1 MPNAVEIESLAFDW
15 NPNGQG
21 IRVPS
26 FHLEKAERVFIKG
39 PSGSG
44 KSTLLN
50 LLGGMIAPTSGNI
63 KLLGRDIS
71 GLSSRKMD
79 RFRADHI
86 GFIFQQFN
94 LLPHLSLI
102 DNVTLPCHFSAL
114 RRQRAEEKYASA
126 AAGAEHLLVE
136 LGLADIDIT
145 ERKVAALSSGQQQR
159 VAVARAM
166 LGSPEII
173 IADEPTSA
181 LDTEHRDKFI
191 QLLCQQC
198 ESVGAALMMVS
209 HDPNLEQYFPR
220 VEYLTPSDNGGYC
233 L

>member
-1 MPNAVEIESLAFDW
+1 MPNAVEIEGLAFDW
-15 NPNGQG
+15 NPSIQG
-21 IRVPS
+21 IKVPN
-26 FHLEKAERVFIKG
+26 FHLKQAERVFIKG

-50 LLGGMIAPTSGNI
+50 LLGGMIAPGSGSI
-63 KLLGRDIS
+63 KLLGQDI
-71 GLSSRKMD
+71 GGFSSRKMD

-94 LLPHLSLI
+94 LLAHLSLI
-102 DNVTLPCHFSAL
+102 DNVTLPCHFSSL
-114 RRQRAEEKYASA
+114 RRQRAEDKYGSV
-126 AAGAEHLLVE
+126 AAGAERLLKE
-136 LGLADIDIT
+136 LGLTDVDIT
-145 ERKVAALSSGQQQR
+145 ARKVAALSSGQQQR

-220 VEYLTPSDNGGYC
+220 VEYLTPSDDGGYC

>member
-1 MPNAVEIESLAFDW
+1 MPSAVEIDALTFRWNRHTHGITVPYFELKQAES
-15 NPNGQG
+15 
-21 IRVPS
+21 
-26 FHLEKAERVFIKG
+26 VFIKG

-50 LLGGMIAPTSGNI
+50 LLGGMIAPSSGSI
-63 KLLGRDIS
+63 KILEQDVGTFT
-71 GLSSRKMD
+71 SRKMD

-94 LLPHLSLI
+94 LLPHLDLI
-102 DNVTLPCHFSAL
+102 DNVALPCHFSAS
-114 RRQRAEEKYASA
+114 RKTRAEEKYGSVSE
-126 AAGAEHLLVE
+126 GANYLLQE
-136 LGLADIDIT
+136 LGLGDSLT
-145 ERKVAALSSGQQQR
+145 KGRKVLALSTGQQQR

-166 LGSPEII
+166 LGSPELI

-181 LDTEHRDKFI
+181 LDTEHRDMFM
-191 QLLCQQC
+191 QLLCKQC

-209 HDPNLEQYFPR
+209 HDPNLEQYFSR
-220 VEYLTPSDNGGYC
+220 VERLVPSTEGGFA

>member
-1 MPNAVEIESLAFDW
+1 MPNAVEIEGLAFDW
-15 NPNGQG
+15 NPSIQG

-26 FHLEKAERVFIKG
+26 FHLKQAERVFIKG

-50 LLGGMIAPTSGNI
+50 LLGGMIAPGSGSI
-63 KLLGRDIS
+63 KLLGQDI
-71 GLSSRKMD
+71 GGFSSRKMD

-94 LLPHLSLI
+94 LLAHLSLI
-102 DNVTLPCHFSAL
+102 DNVTLPCHFSSL
-114 RRQRAEEKYASA
+114 RRQRAEEKYGSV
-126 AAGAEHLLVE
+126 AAGAERLLKE
-136 LGLADIDIT
+136 LGLTDVDIT
-145 ERKVAALSSGQQQR
+145 ARKVAALSSGQQQR

-220 VEYLTPSDNGGYC
+220 VEYLTPSDDGGYC

>member
-1 MPNAVEIESLAFDW
+1 MPSAVEIDALTFKWNRHTHGITVPYFELKQGES
-15 NPNGQG
+15 
-21 IRVPS
+21 
-26 FHLEKAERVFIKG
+26 VFIKG

-50 LLGGMIAPTSGNI
+50 LLGGMIAPSSGSI
-63 KLLGRDIS
+63 KILEQDVGAFT
-71 GLSSRKMD
+71 SRKMD

-94 LLPHLSLI
+94 LLPHLDLI
-102 DNVTLPCHFSAL
+102 DNVTLPCHFSAS
-114 RRQRAEEKYASA
+114 RKMRAEEKYGSVSE
-126 AAGAEHLLVE
+126 GANYLLQE
-136 LGLADIDIT
+136 LGLGDSLT
-145 ERKVAALSSGQQQR
+145 KGRKVLALSTGQQQR

-166 LGSPEII
+166 LGSPELI

-181 LDTEHRDKFI
+181 LDTEHRDMFM
-191 QLLCQQC
+191 QLLCKQC

-209 HDPNLEQYFPR
+209 HDPNLEQYFSR
-220 VEYLTPSDNGGYC
+220 VERLVPSTDGGFT